1 MCLSSNFAV
10 FDLLK
15 SGKITSSTIM
25 ASCSWAPEA
34 VKFAKNNPEAV
45 KSLINK
51 VVAYGKSLGV
61 AMPVFIPQLKPKNLK
76 ALQAL
81 AKKSMGI

>member
-1 MCLSSNFAV
+1 MIERYLIINADDFGMRRSSNFAV

-15 SGKITSSTIM
+15 SDKITSSTIM
-25 ASCSWAPEA
+25 APCSLAPEA

-61 AMPVFIPQLKPKNLK
+61 AMPVFIRN
-76 ALQAL
+76 
-81 AKKSMGI
+81 

>member
-1 MCLSSNFAV
+1 MHRSSNFSV

-15 SGKITSSTIM
+15 SCKITSSTIM
-25 ASCSWAPEA
+25 APCSWAPEA

-51 VVAYGKSLGV
+51 VVAYGK
-61 AMPVFIPQLKPKNLK
+61 A
-76 ALQAL
+76 
-81 AKKSMGI
+81 